1 MKTFEVIFALLA
13 TVNARPAVA
22 YMSEILDTVFVKNEH
37 GEPVRINAAD
47 YDEKKHGK
55 TIEPKGAEAAGV
67 GVTAN
72 TIISSPSG
80 MPPVPPSPMAV
91 NTQPTAP
98 VEPGATSTAA
108 QLSNVERTPVLT
120 AVDPAKPV
128 PVQRNVA
135 KIGSKYFVT
144 DPQGNKVEADAF
156 KEAGY
161 KSEGEAWAA
170 IAEEQTALAAPA
182 APVPPVA

>member
-1 MKTFEVIFALLA
+1 MKTLEFVFALLA

-37 GEPVRINAAD
+37 GDPVRINAAD
-47 YDEKKHGK
+47 YNEKVHGK
-55 TIEPKGAEAAGV
+55 IIEPKGAEAAGIP
-67 GVTAN
+67 VTAS
-72 TIISSPSG
+72 TIISSPDG
-80 MPPVPPSPMAV
+80 MPPVPPSPMAI
-91 NTQPTAP
+91 NTQPSAP
-98 VEPGATSTAA
+98 AEPGAQSTAA
-108 QLSNVERTPVLT
+108 QLSSVERTAVLT
-120 AVDPAKPV
+120 PVEPVKPV

-144 DPQGNKVEADAF
+144 DPAGNKVDAEAF

-182 APVPPVA
+182 APPATA